1 MNTMTTKDVEKLL
14 VKLTDEQKQ
23 LLKDTINFGFWGN
36 ADMEFVEDKTEI
48 KTLGSNGYC
57 TNEAKK
63 AGHFSG
69 RKISAMFRS
78 IYRKLSIIGGMGEFL
93 THCSD
98 WWGKGTGDMIFIR
111 IDFVEAF
118 EGWAK
123 EK

>member
-1 MNTMTTKDVEKLL
+1 MKNITTKDVEKLL
-14 VKLTDEQKQ
+14 VTLTEEQKQ
-23 LLKDTINFGFWGN
+23 LLKDTINFGFCGS

-48 KTLGSNGYC
+48 KTLGSNGYR
-57 TNEAKK
+57 TNDAKK

-78 IYRKLSIIGGMGEFL
+78 IYRKLTIIDGMGEFL
-93 THCSD
+93 THCSN
-98 WWGKGTGDMIFIR
+98 WWDNGTGDMIFIK

-118 EGWAK
+118 ECWAK

>member
-1 MNTMTTKDVEKLL
+1 MKNITTKDVEKLL
-14 VKLTDEQKQ
+14 VTLTEEQKQ
-23 LLKDTINFGFWGN
+23 LLKDPINFGFFGS

-48 KTLGSNGYC
+48 KTLGSNGYR
-57 TNEAKK
+57 TNDAKK

-78 IYRKLSIIGGMGEFL
+78 IYRKLTIIDGMGEFL
-93 THCSD
+93 THCSN
-98 WWGKGTGDMIFIR
+98 WWDNGTGDMIFIK

-118 EGWAK
+118 ECWAK

>member
-1 MNTMTTKDVEKLL
+1 MINVNEYLAQ
-14 VKLTDEQKQ
+14 LTDEQKQ
-23 LLKDTINFGFWGN
+23 LLKDTINFGFWGS
-36 ADMEFVEDKTEI
+36 ADMEFVEGKTEI
-48 KTLGSNGYC
+48 KTLGSYGYC
-57 TNEAKK
+57 TNDAKK

-78 IYRKLSIIGGMGEFL
+78 IYRKLSIIDRMGEFL

-98 WWGKGTGDMIFIR
+98 WWGKGTGDMIFIK

-118 EGWAK
+118 ENWAK